1 MDLRMAEEFEKSEE
15 WKIILTEEEIKAV
28 ETDFR
33 CLKVMKFGGYEFF
46 DISQESSDIWLK

>member
-46 DISQESSDIWLK
+46 DISQESSDI